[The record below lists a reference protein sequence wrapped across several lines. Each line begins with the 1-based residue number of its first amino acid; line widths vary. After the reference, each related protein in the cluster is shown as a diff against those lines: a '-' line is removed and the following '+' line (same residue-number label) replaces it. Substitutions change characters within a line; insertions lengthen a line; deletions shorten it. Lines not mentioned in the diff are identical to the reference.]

1 MPDVG
6 ELLAL
11 AVGALGG
18 TPREGQQTMA
28 QAVGSALDN
37 ETHLLVQAGTGT
49 GKSLGYLVP
58 AVEYSLRT
66 GARVVVSTATLA
78 LQAQIIDRDLP
89 RLIKA
94 TRATLGRT
102 PAAAVLKGRRN
113 YLCKHKL
120 DGGYPD
126 DDAGMLFDFGADD
139 AAARGGARM
148 SAMEEEM
155 ARIRSWERTTETG
168 DRDDLVPGVS
178 DRTWAHVSVNAFDCL
193 GAKCPVFDE
202 CFAEIAKL
210 KAGGADIV
218 VTNHALLAIDAFGE
232 NTVLPEHDAVI
243 VDEAHEL
250 RDRVTNALTG
260 TLTQAMVESAAA
272 SARRH
277 ASVSEGVVGRLDV
290 AAGRL
295 ERGLAECETG
305 LLRIPPEALLTA
317 VVQLRD
323 DSRQILADMGSGS
336 KDDKPGDPD
345 SGVQIARARVQE
357 VFDLAERMADRAAND
372 VLWVTRSEFREVETT
387 SLVVAPL
394 SVAGTMRGGLFAEAT
409 VVATSAT
416 LALGGR
422 FEPVAAQLGL
432 AGPEAPRYDSVDV
445 GSPFDYGKQGILY
458 VASHLPKPGRSGLGD
473 AAVAELTELVTASGG
488 GALGLFSSRL
498 AANQAAEALRATT
511 DLPILLQGEDTLSQL
526 VRRFATD
533 DAACLMGTM
542 GLWQGVDVPGH
553 SCRLVVIDRIPFPR
567 PDDPLS
573 KARTEQAAAN
583 GANGFMTVS
592 ATSAALKLAQG
603 SGRLI
608 RTVSDRGVVA
618 ILDSRVRTARYGSFL
633 LRSLPPMWLTEDYA
647 KVHGALRRLGTAQ
660 EEQVAG

>member
-1 MPDVG
+1 MPDVS
-6 ELLAL
+6 ELLAQ

-18 TPREGQQTMA
+18 TPREGQEQMA
-28 QAVGSALDN
+28 QAVASALDG

-58 AVEYSLRT
+58 AVEYSMRT
-66 GARVVVSTATLA
+66 GGRVVVSTATLA

-94 TRATLGRT
+94 TAPALGRK

-120 DGGYPD
+120 DGGYPE
-126 DDAGMLFDFGADD
+126 DDAGTLFDMGADD
-139 AAARGGARM
+139 AASRGG
-148 SAMEEEM
+148 SKLTAMEEEV
-155 ARIRSWERTTETG
+155 ARIRSWERTTDTG

-178 DRTWAHVSVNAFDCL
+178 DRIWSHVSVNAFDCL

-210 KAGGADIV
+210 KANGADIV

-232 NTVLPEHDAVI
+232 SSVLPEHDAVI

-250 RDRVTNALTG
+250 RDRVTSALTG
-260 TLTQAMVESAAA
+260 SLTQAMVEAAAA

-277 ASVSEGVVGRLDV
+277 TSVQEGVVGRLD
-290 AAGRL
+290 AAASRL
-295 ERGLAECETG
+295 ERALAECETG
-305 LLRIPPEALLTA
+305 LIRHPSDALLTA
-317 VVQLRD
+317 VTQIRD
-323 DSRQILADMGSGS
+323 DSRQILADMGGG
-336 KDDKPGDPD
+336 KDEKDSDPD
-345 SGVQIARARVQE
+345 SGRQMARARVQE
-357 VFDLAERMADRAAND
+357 VFDLAERMADHASND
-372 VLWVTRSEFREVETT
+372 VLWVSRSEFREVETV

-394 SVAGTMRGGLFAEAT
+394 SVAGTMRGGLFAEST

-432 AGPEAPRYDSVDV
+432 AGPEAPRYDAVDV
-445 GSPFDYGKQGILY
+445 GSPFDYPKQGILY
-458 VASHLPKPGRSGLGD
+458 VASHLPKPGRSGLSD
-473 AAVAELTELVTASGG
+473 EALAELTELVEASGG

-498 AANQAAEALRATT
+498 AAAQAAEALRKTT
-511 DLPILLQGEDTLSQL
+511 RLPILAQGEDTLSQL
-526 VRRFATD
+526 VKRFAAD
-533 DAACLMGTM
+533 DSACLMGTM
-542 GLWQGVDVPGH
+542 GLWQGVDVPGR

-603 SGRLI
+603 AGRLI
-608 RTVSDRGVVA
+608 RTTGDKGVVA

-633 LRSLPPMWLTEDYA
+633 LKSLPPMWPTEDYA
-647 KVHGALRRLGTAQ
+647 KVHGALRRLGA
-660 EEQVAG
+660 EEEPAAS